1 MKSASLIELLSGVAT
16 PITKTLQKD
25 ETLFRQGDNAT
36 YIYMVRKGCVR
47 LVRCTIEGYTV
58 TMHTACSGE
67 SFAEAALFSEIYHC
81 NAGAISPSTIL
92 CYPKDQVLEILQ
104 KNADKSTDYINLL
117 TRQVRSLRTLLE
129 LRSVRSARQRIFQFL
144 LLHADPQTLEIE
156 VKGTYKE
163 MAHELGL
170 THESFYRSL
179 AKLEK
184 DGTIQRTSSRIKLV
198 KSSLI

>member
-1 MKSASLIELLSGVAT
+1 MKRAPLIELLSGVAM
-16 PITKTLQKD
+16 PVTKRLQKD

-36 YIYMVRKGCVR
+36 CIYVVKEGCVR
-47 LVRCTIEGYTV
+47 LARCTIEGSSV
-58 TMHTACSGE
+58 TMHTAHSGE

-81 NAGAISPSTIL
+81 NANAISPSTIL
-92 CYPKDQVLEILQ
+92 CYPKDQVLGILQ
-104 KNADKSTDYINLL
+104 TNADKSADYINLL

-129 LRSVRSARQRIFQFL
+129 LRSVRSAQQRIFQFL
-144 LLHADPQTLEIE
+144 LLHADPQTLEVE
-156 VKGTYKE
+156 VKGTYKD

-184 DGTIQRTSSRIKLV
+184 DGTIQRASSRIKIIKPLPV
-198 KSSLI
+198 